1 MEVMKKN
8 RPVKKLR
15 DLANGPGKL
24 TIALKINKDLNGV
37 PVTSCESEITI
48 ANNKMEFEIGS
59 SHRIGLK
66 KDLER
71 KLRFFMEGN
80 RFISR

>member
-1 MEVMKKN
+1 M
-8 RPVKKLR
+8 
-15 DLANGPGKL
+15 ANGPGNL

-48 ANNKMEFEIGS
+48 ANNKMKIEIGS
-59 SHRIGLK
+59 SHRIGIR

-71 KLRFFMEGN
+71 ELRFFIKGN
-80 RFISR
+80 KFVSK